1 MTKEKKSFYKTFFG
15 LYIAL
20 VCQNVITLSVNLMDN
35 IMLGRYGESALSGV
49 TAVNQIQFVFQ
60 QLLMAL
66 GDGLVILCSQYWGKK
81 NISSMK
87 KIMAVAMQSGGMLAI
102 LLFCVVSIWP
112 VQILKL
118 FSADQMIIQEGVS
131 YLGIIRFTYLFFAV
145 TQILLAALRSTEVV
159 KIASVLSL
167 ITLGINCS
175 INYILI
181 FGHFGFPR
189 MGTRGAAVGTLTAR
203 IVEVLILIYFIYK
216 KEHNLHLHIRDF
228 LHRDLTMAG
237 DYLKVTLPIAAV
249 SGLWGVNTAL
259 QTVILGHM
267 TSAAIAANSA
277 ASNLFL
283 MVKSTAVGAASAT
296 GIIIGKTIGAGNL
309 KLAKIYSKRLQK
321 LFVLI
326 GVISGSLL
334 FFLRVPVLSLY
345 KLSPEAMELANTFLI
360 ILSVVCMTMS
370 YQMPT
375 NNGIIKG
382 GGNTM
387 FVIRMDLISIWG
399 IVIPLSFIMAFVV
412 KAPPA
417 VVVCCLNADQI
428 FKCVPAFLE
437 ANYGNWIRKLT
448 RD

>member
-15 LYIAL
+15 LYVAL

>member
-118 FSADQMIIQEGVS
+118 FSADQMIIKEGVS